1 MITITYI
8 GHATTLAES
17 GGKAV
22 LTDPNFSSHVL
33 CFKRKEPLNYDPG
46 KLPELSA
53 VVISHAHKDHL
64 NINSFRY
71 IKGSVPVFVPVGLGK
86 YLSQFIR
93 NPVIEVNHYATH
105 KLPDG
110 VEITATEA
118 RHVGFIWSGLR
129 YRRCNGYI
137 MTFPKDNSQVTSH
150 ELRVFFAGDTAYGP
164 HFKEI
169 GNLYNGDAAID
180 IALLPIAGYS
190 PLWFMKKRHMS
201 PVEALEA
208 FLDLGAKNM
217 VPVHFGSFRLSAEK
231 LAEPLEWLSR
241 VAIERDLGERVHI
254 LRSGESSSL

>member
-46 KLPELSA
+46 RLPELSA

-71 IKGSVPVFVPVGLGK
+71 IKGSVPVFVPVGIGR

-93 NPVIEVNHYATH
+93 NPVIELNHYSTH

-110 VEITATEA
+110 IEITATEA

-129 YRRCNGYI
+129 YRKCNGYI
-137 MTFPKDNSQVTSH
+137 ITIDGA
-150 ELRVFFAGDTAYGP
+150 RVFFAGDTAYGP

-169 GNLYNGDAAID
+169 GNLYNGDATID
-180 IALLPIAGYS
+180 MALLPIAGYS
-190 PLWFMKKRHMS
+190 PLWFMKKRHMT

-208 FLDLGAKNM
+208 FLDLGAKKM

-241 VAIERDLGERVHI
+241 VAIERNLGERVHI
-254 LRSGESSSL
+254 LKSGESSAFNP